1 MIRVLTFLLLFAL
14 HASLFTPSQGLACS
28 VCIGWAQ
35 GQEASGFYWSALL
48 LTALPFAV
56 VAAIGAW
63 VWSAHRTAEPQGRA
77 SDRGGT
83 AGRISPI
90 RESWREQARRTL

>member
-1 MIRVLTFLLLFAL
+1 MIRVLMFLLLFTL

-35 GQEASGFYWSALL
+35 SQGVSGFYWSALL

-56 VAAIGAW
+56 IGTIGAW
-63 VWSAHRTAEPQGRA
+63 AWKRLRIDEPGGRDG
-77 SDRGGT
+77 DRQL
-83 AGRISPI
+83 AV
-90 RESWREQARRTL
+90 